1 VVVRDG
7 FSYVF
12 EVKPDSRVT
21 QRKVQVGRRTADRI
35 EITGGIDA
43 GTTLVANGAGFLN
56 EGDLVAV
63 KPAVARP

>member
-1 VVVRDG
+1 
-7 FSYVF
+7 VF

-63 KPAVARP
+63 KPAAPRQ